1 MRQRWRLA
9 KPEDMRDVISRLRPV
24 DVEETVAMTGFT
36 PKEFFDLHG
45 YDGDNTYVI
54 FNSEGVNVAIA
65 GVVPH
70 DENVGQ
76 IWMLATPDLENHG
89 IEFLRYTR
97 AFIAEITQ
105 GYNLLFNWV
114 YAANEVHI
122 KWLRWCGFTFLKKH
136 EVFGAA
142 GVPFYSFVR
151 IQ

>member
-9 KPEDMRDVISRLRPV
+9 EPDDVVDVVSRLRPV
-24 DVEETVAMTGFT
+24 DVEECVAMQGFT
-36 PKEFFDLHG
+36 PKEFFQLMG

-54 FNSEGVNVAIA
+54 YNAEGVNVALA
-65 GVVPH
+65 GIVPH
-70 DENVGQ
+70 APNMAQ
-76 IWMLATPDLENHG
+76 IWMIATPDLENHG

-97 AFIAEITQ
+97 AFITEITQ

-114 YAANEVHI
+114 LATNEVHI
-122 KWLRWCGFTFLKKH
+122 KWLKWCGFTFLKKH
-136 EVFGAA
+136 ETFGAA